1 MQSMPHLRCPE
12 AMTKNPLFSTYRQGE
27 NRVTSSMLA
36 VFERIDLSLLEA
48 VLASA
53 AGESSL
59 QMVSFTNQPP
69 GRGQSIPDAR
79 ISARFAYWF
88 EVKTGR
94 GALVAHQLTEHLSN
108 LGSEGGDERLFVVT
122 PDAEQPSVI
131 ATLGDPRVV
140 WFNFQAL
147 HDAIDAAASDPVGG
161 MSEQARF
168 LLRELQALL
177 IDDGLVDNDDVV
189 VVAAR
194 FAYPEYLKR
203 GVYICQAERSFRGGL
218 THLGFYAEGAI
229 QTHVPRIR
237 HREDLITFTH
247 ETAVARKGGSATDRL
262 IGDAIETDLAAGT
275 REDGKQYQVFLL
287 SQPDDA
293 DTVRLTQPIVND
305 TVAES
310 GRPWAW
316 TMGQRY
322 VSLAGLTRPGVAVTS
337 DLSSG

>member
-1 MQSMPHLRCPE
+1 
-12 AMTKNPLFSTYRQGE
+12 MTKNPLFSTYRQGE

-48 VLASA
+48 ILASA

-69 GRGQSIPDAR
+69 GIGHSIPDAR

-88 EVKTGR
+88 EVKTVR
-94 GALVAHQLTEHLSN
+94 NALVAHQLTEHLSN
-108 LGSEGGDERLFVVT
+108 LAGEGGDERLFVVT

-131 ATLGDPRVV
+131 IDDPRVV

-147 HDAIDAAASDPVGG
+147 HDAIDAAASDPVVG

-177 IDDGLVDNDDVV
+177 VHDGLVDSDEVV

-203 GVYICQAERSFRGGL
+203 GVYICQAERSFRDEL
-218 THLGFYAEGAI
+218 THLGFYAKGAI
-229 QTHVPRIR
+229 QTFVPRIR
-237 HREDLITFTH
+237 HREDLIAFTH
-247 ETAVARKGGSATDRL
+247 ETAIARKGGSDTDRL
-262 IGDAIETDLAAGT
+262 IGDAIETDLAVGT
-275 REDGKQYQVFLL
+275 REEGKQYQVFLL
-287 SQPDDA
+287 SQSDDA

-310 GRPWAW
+310 GRPTAW
-316 TMGQRY
+316 TRGQRY
-322 VSLAGLTRPGVAVTS
+322 ASLAGLTRPGMAVTS
-337 DLSSG
+337 DLASR